1 MKIGTPFVVFDD
13 PDNMDPDTA
22 QVARFMGVTSLR
34 GVTPVKV
41 AVSYLTT
48 RGEDVNLDASRLFPC
63 DIAQPPQSPEMLQQ
77 RCVCGAIVAG

>member
-1 MKIGTPFVVFDD
+1 MVFDD

-63 DIAQPPQSPEMLQQ
+63 DIAQPPQSPETQRVLQQ
-77 RCVCGAIVAG
+77 RYVCGAVVAG